1 MTDGI
6 YNTWLLQEESN
17 HRIEELNE
25 RDPNRPAED
34 AANRADVQAELL
46 SKRRIELRT
55 FIGQIVK
62 AASKNMYAGIV

>member
-1 MTDGI
+1 MARFMTDGI

-46 SKRRIELRT
+46 SRD
-55 FIGQIVK
+55 
-62 AASKNMYAGIV
+62 A